1 MDTDSS
7 DEDSDYDSDDDF
19 DTDNLAN
26 IERICDD
33 DYFDSQLIDKKW
45 YIGLSF
51 KQNNYFIYLIHISP
65 SSFLKY
71 SYEIVHKYLRR
82 YSCTQLPKDIKIE
95 LMQMHF
101 VNKTLGGS
109 VIQIKRVVL
118 KTYWI
123 KLIQRCWRNTL
134 KRRKEMIICWS
145 SYRNRKYAEITG
157 RNLPEYRYLPGLV
170 GCIKNK

>member
-51 KQNNYFIYLIHISP
+51 KQNNYFIYLIHIS
-65 SSFLKY
+65 S
-71 SYEIVHKYLRR
+71 
-82 YSCTQLPKDIKIE
+82 QLPSI
-95 LMQMHF
+95 
-101 VNKTLGGS
+101 
-109 VIQIKRVVL
+109 
-118 KTYWI
+118 
-123 KLIQRCWRNTL
+123 
-134 KRRKEMIICWS
+134 
-145 SYRNRKYAEITG
+145 
-157 RNLPEYRYLPGLV
+157 
-170 GCIKNK
+170 